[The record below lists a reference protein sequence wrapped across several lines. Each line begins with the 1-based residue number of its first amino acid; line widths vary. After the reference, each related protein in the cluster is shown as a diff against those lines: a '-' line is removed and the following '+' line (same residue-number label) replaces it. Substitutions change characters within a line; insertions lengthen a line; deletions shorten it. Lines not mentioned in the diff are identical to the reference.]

1 MPSEPPVLPSLDS
14 LSSLSSLASL
24 MQPEP
29 AAEQAA
35 GKQT

>member
-14 LSSLSSLASL
+14 LSLSSLASL
-24 MQPEP
+24 MQPGLV
-29 AAEQAA
+29 AEEVP